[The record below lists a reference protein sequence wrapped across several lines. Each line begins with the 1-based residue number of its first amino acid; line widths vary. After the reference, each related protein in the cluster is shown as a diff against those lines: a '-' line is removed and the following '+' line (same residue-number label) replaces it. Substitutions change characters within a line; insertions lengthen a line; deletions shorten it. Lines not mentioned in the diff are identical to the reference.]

1 MLATSWK
8 ESRVKYIGSIS
19 LFSKICRSAS
29 GIYENSFEGLGADRF
44 LPSPARRV
52 GVPVGETM

>member
-1 MLATSWK
+1 
-8 ESRVKYIGSIS
+8 

-52 GVPVGETM
+52 GVPAGETMQLIVD